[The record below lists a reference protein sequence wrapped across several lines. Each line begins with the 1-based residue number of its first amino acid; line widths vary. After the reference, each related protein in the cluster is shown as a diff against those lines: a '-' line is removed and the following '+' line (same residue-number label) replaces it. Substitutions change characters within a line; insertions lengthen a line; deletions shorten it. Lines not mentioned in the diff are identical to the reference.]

1 VTAGAA
7 TLRRVSVQQF
17 VLELGRALHA
27 LGSPSYR
34 VEDAMDAC
42 ARHFGLQ
49 GSFFATPTAIMAAL
63 GAPGERHEVVLLR
76 VEPGDQDLAK
86 LAALYAVRDVVM
98 RGEVTAAAGLVR
110 VRSVL
115 AAPATHGD
123 LLPIPAQGLGSAAAC
138 VFVGGGGAEV
148 LVAGIAGL
156 LVGGFAYLSRT
167 RPALQRAYEPAACA
181 LAAFV
186 VHGAAAC
193 VHPLNTSVATIA
205 AIVVLLP
212 GLSFT
217 TALAELAMR
226 HLAAGSARLLGAAAV
241 MLTMAVGVGL
251 GDRAGTLC
259 WGEVG
264 KQEPQVLDAAW
275 QWPALLAAGLAF
287 AVLLRAVRSQ
297 LLWVMGAVAIGFIG
311 ARLGAL
317 LFERELGAFVGA
329 LCVAVAGNLYARFCR
344 RPAAVMR
351 TPGLLLLVPGSL
363 GVKGLTSA
371 LHQDVAQGAQLAF
384 QMLVVGGAIVAGLLV
399 ASVLL
404 PPPLDVEPD
413 SRASAAVR

>member
-1 VTAGAA
+1 
-7 TLRRVSVQQF
+7 
-17 VLELGRALHA
+17 
-27 LGSPSYR
+27 
-34 VEDAMDAC
+34 MDAC

-63 GAPGERHEVVLLR
+63 GAPGERHE
-76 VEPGDQDLAK
+76 
-86 LAALYAVRDVVM
+86 
-98 RGEVTAAAGLVR
+98 
-110 VRSVL
+110 
-115 AAPATHGD
+115 
-123 LLPIPAQGLGSAAAC
+123 
-138 VFVGGGGAEV
+138 
-148 LVAGIAGL
+148 
-156 LVGGFAYLSRT
+156 
-167 RPALQRAYEPAACA
+167 
-181 LAAFV
+181 
-186 VHGAAAC
+186 
-193 VHPLNTSVATIA
+193 
-205 AIVVLLP
+205 VVLLP

-317 LFERELGAFVGA
+317 LFERELGA
-329 LCVAVAGNLYARFCR
+329 
-344 RPAAVMR
+344 
-351 TPGLLLLVPGSL
+351 
-363 GVKGLTSA
+363 
-371 LHQDVAQGAQLAF
+371 
-384 QMLVVGGAIVAGLLV
+384 
-399 ASVLL
+399 
-404 PPPLDVEPD
+404 
-413 SRASAAVR
+413 